1 MSTINN
7 NSSISAL
14 QQSINS
20 TTTPDDASQNDLD
33 QDAFMQLLIAQMKNQ
48 DPTEPVDASQQ
59 LVQLA
64 QFTQVE
70 SLDKIN
76 AQMENLVAAQT
87 SSQALQASALVGKSV
102 QVNTSQ
108 FDYQGGA
115 VSGTIDLANTTGN
128 LTISV
133 QDAWGRE
140 IDTIEMGQ
148 EAAGEIDFS
157 WAGSDSRGPHRFVA
171 TAAEVNGETYAVP
184 LYLNAN
190 VNSVSLADN
199 NTTLNVSGVGPVA
212 LADVR
217 SITENP

>member
-1 MSTINN
+1 MTTIN

-20 TTTPDDASQNDLD
+20 TPAEEASQNDLD

-70 SLDKIN
+70 SLDQIN
-76 AQMENLVAAQT
+76 LQMQNLVAAQT
-87 SSQALQASALVGKSV
+87 SSQALQASALVGKTV
-102 QVNTSQ
+102 QVDTSQ
-108 FDYQGGA
+108 FDYDGGS
-115 VSGTIDLANTTGN
+115 VSGTIDLPSSTGN
-128 LTISV
+128 LKISV
-133 QDAWGRE
+133 QDSWGRE
-140 IDTIEMGQ
+140 VDTIEMGQ
-148 EAAGEIDFS
+148 ESAGEINFNWS
-157 WAGSDSRGPHRFVA
+157 GGDSRGPHRFVA

-217 SITENP
+217 SITENQ